1 MREILF
7 RGKRTDNNQWVYSG
21 TILSLIDK
29 NTENIS
35 SCITLSSA
43 KVYMPKG
50 NSNVR
55 ISLFNDNITKMQCCF
70 YEVDSKTVGRY
81 TGLTD
86 KNGVKIFEGDIV
98 DILAENEEIG
108 TIVFDEG
115 AFIVSA
121 DGFCLDFQNNIDS
134 TNLEVIGNI
143 YDNPEL
149 LKERE
154 NNG

>member
-1 MREILF
+1 MRGILF
-7 RGKRTDNNQWVYSG
+7 RGKRADNNQWVYSG
-21 TILSLIDK
+21 TILSLIYK
-29 NTENIS
+29 NAE
-35 SCITLSSA
+35 

-50 NSNVR
+50 DSDVR
-55 ISLFNDNITKMQCCF
+55 TAFFNDNIAKVQCCF
-70 YEVDSKTVGRY
+70 YEVDSKTVGQY
-81 TGLTD
+81 TGLKD
-86 KNGVKIFEGDIV
+86 KNGKKIFEGDIV
-98 DILAENEEIG
+98 DILTENEEIG

-149 LKERE
+149 LKERDT
-154 NNG
+154 NG